1 MNKLVLILGFLALT
15 ASAASL
21 DTYTRDLL
29 LDLHNVER
37 AYVGIKNLTWSSSL
51 ETTAQEWAEYLATNN
66 KFSHSGEAVGE
77 NLAMASIRSNV
88 VAYMFSLWSGEKS
101 SFSNAKP
108 YPDVSTDGGAVGH
121 YTQLIWG
128 ATYEVGCG
136 VANTTSYS
144 YLVCQYLLAGNY
156 IGNYVYKASDVI
168 YTPTSETASSGS
180 SSSNST
186 TTTNSTST
194 SSGSSTTNNSTSSGS
209 STNSGSSSSNN
220 STSTNTGSNP
230 GSKNSTSPSTGSSS
244 NNNNGKNTTIPT
256 KDNNKKNNN
265 KKRNTRGA
273 SYGKK

>member
-1 MNKLVLILGFLALT
+1 MNKILLILGLSLLAFT
-15 ASAASL
+15 ASTASL
-21 DTYTRDLL
+21 DTYTRNLL

-37 AYVGIKNLTWSSSL
+37 AYVGIANLTWSSSL
-51 ETTAQEWAEYLATNN
+51 ETTAQEWAEYLAANS

-101 SFSNAKP
+101 SFSNANP

-128 ATYEVGCG
+128 RTYEVGCG

-168 YTPTSETASSGS
+168 YTPTSGSSTSTSTSTNSTSTSTGTNSTSTSTGTNSTSTGTSTNSTSSGT
-180 SSSNST
+180 ST
-186 TTTNSTST
+186 NTTTNSTST
-194 SSGSSTTNNSTSSGS
+194 
-209 STNSGSSSSNN
+209 
-220 STSTNTGSNP
+220 
-230 GSKNSTSPSTGSSS
+230 
-244 NNNNGKNTTIPT
+244 PT
-256 KDNNKKNNN
+256 KQG
-265 KKRNTRGA
+265 NTRGG
-273 SYGKK
+273 SKRGK